1 MDRTHLAAKIGA
13 AYVLG
18 VLRSVGDISP
28 IGAFLDMRLQWLI
41 HDAFKALPT
50 KAAFSAGFNAHQAK
64 DRWSTTSLDATG
76 DARRDLALLCDTLTN
91 DPAHPEWCRPIILFI
106 P

>member
-28 IGAFLDMRLQWLI
+28 IGAFLVMRLQWLL
-41 HDAFKALPT
+41 HDAVKVIPP
-50 KAAFSAGFNAHQAK
+50 KAAFVKGFNSSQAK
-64 DRWSTTSLDATG
+64 DKLTRGRAIIPLDY
-76 DARRDLALLCDTLTN
+76 D
-91 DPAHPEWCRPIILFI
+91 
-106 P
+106 